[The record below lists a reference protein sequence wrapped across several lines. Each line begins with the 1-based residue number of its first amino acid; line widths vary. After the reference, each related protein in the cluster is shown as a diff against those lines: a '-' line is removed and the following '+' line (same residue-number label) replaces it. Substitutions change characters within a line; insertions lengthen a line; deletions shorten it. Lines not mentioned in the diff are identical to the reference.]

1 MSYGPDRFGIFRN
14 FNSRWLFLPSSSDR
28 FGVLRLFNSRSFLL
42 PSSSNRLGVF
52 RNFNSRSWFLSLACS
67 WLLLI
72 NFLFI
77 LFSKDGYDRAACG
90 ISLNGI
96 SFNGISSFAIGFVRD
111 WDLNLIVLD

>member
-1 MSYGPDRFGIFRN
+1 MPRR
-14 FNSRWLFLPSSSDR
+14 SDR
-28 FGVLRLFNSRSFLL
+28 FGVFRLFYSGWHFL
-42 PSSSNRLGVF
+42 PCSPDRLSVF
-52 RNFNSRSWFLSLACS
+52 RNVNSWSWFLSLGCS
-67 WLLLI
+67 WLFLI

-77 LFSKDGYDRAACG
+77 LFSKDGYDRTTCG